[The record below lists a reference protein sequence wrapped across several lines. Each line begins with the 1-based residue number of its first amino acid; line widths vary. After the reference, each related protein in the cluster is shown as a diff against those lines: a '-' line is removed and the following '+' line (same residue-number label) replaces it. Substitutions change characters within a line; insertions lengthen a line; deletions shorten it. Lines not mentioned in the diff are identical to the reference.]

1 MANQKISNLKLG
13 MLVLSGL
20 FLFIMTLY
28 IIGKNENFFGS
39 NFEIKTR
46 FTNVNGLMPGNNI
59 RFAGIQAGTVKRI
72 RIIDDTTIEVTLS
85 IDNAMKPYIHKN
97 AIATLGTEG
106 LMGNKVINI
115 LPEKSPAGA
124 KPAPLAQPGD
134 LLATPKAVSTDEM
147 LQTLAITNNN
157 IAEISE
163 DLKTTIRRINKSTA
177 LWTTLNDDGLAR
189 NIRSSLNNLSQAST
203 HANNMTRD
211 LHTIISD
218 MKTGKGSIGT
228 LLRDSSLA
236 SSLGQAIEKINIAG
250 SNIARLTAD
259 LSATVRD
266 IHQDI
271 TDGKGTINAL
281 LKDPALVAKLNAS
294 MENIRLGTDAF
305 NQDMEALKHNFLL
318 RGYFRKQAKQQAKE
332 QQKITGKN

>member
-1 MANQKISNLKLG
+1 MANQKTANLKLG
-13 MLVLSGL
+13 LLVLSGL
-20 FLFIMTLY
+20 FLFILTLY

-39 NFEIKTR
+39 NVEIKAR

-72 RIIDDTTIEVTLS
+72 KIIDDTTIEVSLS
-85 IDNAMKPYIHKN
+85 IDKTIEPYIHKN

-115 LPEKSPAGA
+115 LPEKDPTGT
-124 KPAPLAQPGD
+124 KPAPLVQTGD
-134 LLATPKAVSTDEM
+134 LLPTPKAVSTDEM
-147 LQTLAITNNN
+147 LQTLALTNNN

-177 LWTTLNDDGLAR
+177 LWTLLNDDGLTH
-189 NIRSSLNNLSQAST
+189 NIRSSLSNISQAST
-203 HANNMTRD
+203 HANDMTRD
-211 LHTIISD
+211 LHTIIND
-218 MKTGKGSIGT
+218 IKTGKGSIGS
-228 LLRDSSLA
+228 LLRDSSLVI
-236 SSLGQAIEKINIAG
+236 SLSQAIDKINTAG
-250 SNIARLTAD
+250 TNIDHLTAD

-271 TDGKGTINAL
+271 TNGNGTVNAL
-281 LKDPALVAKLNAS
+281 LKDPALVTKLNES
-294 MENIRLGTDAF
+294 MDNIRKGTDAF

-318 RGYFRKQAKQQAKE
+318 RGYFRKQAKEQAK
-332 QQKITGKN
+332 QKQTITDKN